1 MEFRLLGPL
10 EVRRDDGPLPV
21 RGPKQ
26 RALLVLLLLHANE
39 TLSRERL
46 IDQLWGERPP
56 ATAPKALQVYVSQL
70 RKLLEPDRPLETT
83 ATGYML
89 RLEPGQLDLHRFETL
104 LAEGRSALGEIG
116 RAHV

>member
-10 EVRRDDGPLPV
+10 EVRRDDGALPV
-21 RGPKQ
+21 GGPKQ

-46 IDQLWGERPP
+46 IDELWGERPP

-70 RKLLEPDRPLETT
+70 RKLLEPD
-83 ATGYML
+83 
-89 RLEPGQLDLHRFETL
+89 
-104 LAEGRSALGEIG
+104 
-116 RAHV
+116 